1 MGKLCKGFVTLQ
13 RGEMGIPWNPEGLPL
28 CNAYLFVMLSL

>member
-1 MGKLCKGFVTLQ
+1 MGKLCKGFVILQ
-13 RGEMGIPWNPEGLPL
+13 SGEMGIPMNPEGLLL